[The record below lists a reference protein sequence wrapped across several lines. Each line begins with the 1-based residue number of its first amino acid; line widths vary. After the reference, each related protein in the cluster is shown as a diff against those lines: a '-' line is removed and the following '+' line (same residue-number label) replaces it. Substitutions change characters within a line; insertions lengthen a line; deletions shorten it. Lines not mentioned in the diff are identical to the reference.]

1 MLQQIVPIIFSGGM
15 GAGGGAESAGLSFI
29 TGLTPGV
36 AGKRISVIFLNFNDK
51 NIALHTTLLYGRSC
65 AQYQT
70 YLGGLQQSSW
80 PAVYCQHPG
89 QL

>member
-1 MLQQIVPIIFSGGM
+1 MLQQIIPIIFSGGM

-36 AGKRISVIFLNFNDK
+36 AVKRISVTIISITKRF
-51 NIALHTTLLYGRSC
+51 ALHTTLLCGRSC

-70 YLGGLQQSSW
+70 YLGGLQQSFW